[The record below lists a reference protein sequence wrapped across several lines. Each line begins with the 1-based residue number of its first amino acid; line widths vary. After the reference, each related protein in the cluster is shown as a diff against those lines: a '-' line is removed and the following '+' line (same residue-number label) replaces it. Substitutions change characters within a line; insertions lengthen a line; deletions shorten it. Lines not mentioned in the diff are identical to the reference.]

1 MIITPPAVDFNTFR
15 VLYRL
20 IGANM
25 NSTADQPFEKLHGFS
40 AYTLQFFR
48 ALNASINM
56 TTAAGGIYTG
66 AAKSG
71 IVLVANTQVYTTLT
85 TPAKGQALTVV
96 AADSTGRLTADP
108 ILSLTTPQGA
118 AATLDIYVMGW
129 RVL

>member
-25 NSTADQPFEKLHGFS
+25 NSTADQPFEKLHNFS
-40 AYTLQFFR
+40 AYSLQFFR
-48 ALNASINM
+48 AMNASVNM
-56 TTAAGGIYTG
+56 TTAAGGVYTG

-85 TPAKGQALTVV
+85 TSAKGQALTVV
-96 AADSTGRLTADP
+96 AADATGRLTADP
-108 ILSLTTPQGA
+108 IFSLTTAQGS
-118 AATLDIYVMGW
+118 AATCDLYVIGFG
-129 RVL
+129 VL